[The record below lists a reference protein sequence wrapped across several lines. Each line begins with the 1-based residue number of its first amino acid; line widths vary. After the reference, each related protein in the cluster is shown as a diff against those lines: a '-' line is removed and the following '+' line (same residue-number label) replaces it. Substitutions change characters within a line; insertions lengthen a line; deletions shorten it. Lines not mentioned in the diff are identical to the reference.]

1 MFGRFIDPE
10 LLLRTYR
17 DPLAWVS
24 FAADLL
30 PVIGVIVFG
39 WGAVPLVALYWLE
52 NLVVGAFNV
61 LRMWATGL
69 AGVSRLFGAVF
80 MSGFFTIH
88 YGMFCFVHGVFLR
101 SFDAVSGDAGQ
112 FGGSSGMESP
122 VGLVNWALSSG
133 PQLPLFVAA
142 IIGVNALFF
151 AFDFIGRR
159 QYEDSNS
166 AKLLFQPYGRIV
178 TLHIAILLGGGLAVA
193 LGQPL
198 LGVLFLI
205 VLRVIFGVALSM
217 FRRSGLD
224 KSGQTVGLG

>member
-52 NLVVGAFNV
+52 NLVIGAFNV

-69 AGVSRLFGAVF
+69 TGISRLFGAVF
-80 MSGFFTIH
+80 MSGFFTVH

-101 SFDAVSGDAGQ
+101 SFDAVSG
-112 FGGSSGMESP
+112 SSGAVSSNSGMDSP
-122 VGLVNWALSSG
+122 LGLVNWALSSG
-133 PQLPLFVAA
+133 PQLPMFVMA

-151 AFDFIGRR
+151 VVDYIGRR
-159 QYEDSNS
+159 QFADSNA

-178 TLHIAILLGGGLAVA
+178 TLHIAILFGGGLAVA
-193 LGQPL
+193 MGEPL

-217 FRRSGLD
+217 FRRLGLE
-224 KSGQTVGLG
+224 KSA

>member
-24 FAADLL
+24 LVADVL

-52 NLVVGAFNV
+52 NLVVGVFNV

-69 AGVSRLFGAVF
+69 AHPSRWVAGVFLSV
-80 MSGFFTIH
+80 FFTVH

-101 SFDAVSGDAGQ
+101 SFDAVSG
-112 FGGSSGMESP
+112 SSGMESP
-122 VGLVNWALSSG
+122 IGLVNWALSTG
-133 PQLPLFVAA
+133 PQLPWFVVA

-151 AFDFIGRR
+151 AVDYLGRR
-159 QYEDSNS
+159 QFERGNP

-193 LGQPL
+193 MGEPL

-205 VLRVIFGVALSM
+205 VLRVIFGVALSV
-217 FRRSGLD
+217 FRRLGLD
-224 KSGQTVGLG
+224 KSGDAQLAV